1 MASTLKVDQLEGS
14 TGSTVTIPTGQSLV
28 MTDGLTH
35 ASLPTVQV
43 AKGGTNLT
51 SFTAGDL
58 LYATGS
64 TTLAKLAKGTTV
76 QTLKMNAGATA
87 PEWVTVGAA
96 SLQTNVQRKPADY
109 TIVTG
114 DCASQAHL
122 VIPISAAA
130 ADRTITLPAVGAA
143 GVATCKIT
151 VVCEAAS
158 GAAYE
163 VKVVDASA
171 TELWSGVEKGD
182 FVTLIVS
189 NSAWVVLDHKE
200 TYYEHR
206 YLTSNQSFASGVFGK
221 WAASTSMVS
230 IGNCWDAGNSRF
242 VVPFDCYLYIHMNIY
257 AGTTD
262 EPSFTGAFKLGAIS
276 SEVTM
281 FQNAR
286 TNSDGRVSG
295 PTPYIG
301 CHRAT
306 VAHVAE
312 PWLQHNDTGNA
323 HDLEGGGAS
332 ASQFTFRAIRRYSQ
346 EKLMAIYFKPI
357 DVPDNSFTTG
367 LKGVSTDAFSGYT
380 ESNGTGLFV
389 EWNDDIATFPSS
401 DVINAHAD
409 KASWERV
416 REKRNELLAET
427 DYLALSD
434 NTLSAEMTTY
444 RQELRDITED
454 EIIYDFKTGK
464 PTSGTLA
471 SADVVYPTKPA
482 S

>member
-1 MASTLKVDQLEGS
+1 MASTLKVDEIRGS
-14 TGSTVTIPTGQSLV
+14 TGSNVTIPTGQTLV
-28 MTDGLTH
+28 MTDGLAH

-58 LYATGS
+58 LYATGA

-87 PEWVTVGAA
+87 PEWVTVSAPVGTT
-96 SLQTNVQRKPADY
+96 TNVQRKTADY

-206 YLTSNQSFASGVFGK
+206 YLTGDLSIGGSTHKKWGATTSFS
-221 WAASTSMVS
+221 S
-230 IGNCWDAGNSRF
+230 IGNMWDSVNHRLL
-242 VVPFDCYLYIHMNIY
+242 VPFDCYLYIHMNY
-257 AGTTD
+257 AVSGNGG
-262 EPSFTGAFKLGAIS
+262 SGITGSFKLGAIGS
-276 SEVTM
+276 LVNM
-281 FQNAR
+281 FQEPL
-286 TNSDGRVSG
+286 TGTDSRVFG

-306 VAHVAE
+306 SGHVAE
-312 PWLQHNDTGNA
+312 PWIMQNDSDDTFSIKSG
-323 HDLEGGGAS
+323 S
-332 ASQFTFRAIRRYSQ
+332 TKSQYTFRAVRRYS
-346 EKLMAIYFKPI
+346 
-357 DVPDNSFTTG
+357 
-367 LKGVSTDAFSGYT
+367 
-380 ESNGTGLFV
+380 
-389 EWNDDIATFPSS
+389 
-401 DVINAHAD
+401 
-409 KASWERV
+409 
-416 REKRNELLAET
+416 
-427 DYLALSD
+427 
-434 NTLSAEMTTY
+434 
-444 RQELRDITED
+444 
-454 EIIYDFKTGK
+454 
-464 PTSGTLA
+464 
-471 SADVVYPTKPA
+471 
-482 S
+482 